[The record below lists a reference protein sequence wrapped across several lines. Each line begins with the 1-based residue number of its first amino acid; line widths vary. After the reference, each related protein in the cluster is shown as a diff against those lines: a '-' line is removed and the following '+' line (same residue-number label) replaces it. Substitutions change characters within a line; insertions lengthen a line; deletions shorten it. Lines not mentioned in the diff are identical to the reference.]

1 LVGVSSGERVEC
13 LVFEAPV
20 GRFAVETGWLREFV
34 ALGEVTPIPDAP
46 ASVAGITTLRGS
58 VVVVLSGAALVDA
71 GEELLVVF
79 DRDEDRRPVGLA
91 VGAVEG
97 VETFETD
104 AITTP
109 DAFDRE
115 IPGRDVPVKAVL
127 LPFGRGGST
136 EPTFVLDAA
145 ALGESMPD
153 AERTVRT

>member
-1 LVGVSSGERVEC
+1 VTETERVEC
-13 LVFEAPV
+13 LVFEAPA
-20 GRFAVETGWLREFV
+20 GRFAVETGWLRELV
-34 ALGEVTPIPDAP
+34 ALGEVTPIPGAP

-71 GEELLVVF
+71 DEELLVVF
-79 DRDEDRRPVGLA
+79 DRDDDRRPVGLA

-97 VETFETD
+97 VETFETT

-109 DAFDRE
+109 AAFDGE
-115 IPGRDVPVKAVL
+115 VPGRDVPVKAVL

-145 ALGESMPD
+145 ALGRSVPD
-153 AERTVRT
+153 VGRTVRT